1 MPSGDQIIKLGGSED
16 SSPFLFQL
24 VQALLEKL
32 HGGALYTSDPLA
44 AAAALSAASQA
55 TTHELA
61 LSALSS
67 GSTPWW
73 LVIGGTAVALRLLLT
88 LPLYVRQQRAVG
100 AAQRVGVVAAS
111 WRHALGASVRLEMAG
126 AGDEEEEVRKRVDR
140 RVRAKY
146 HELMLR
152 EGCHPAEALL
162 LPVMQLPLWVTMTC
176 AVRHLAG
183 RPVWLVDAPAAQPA
197 WGMSWEG
204 LWWFG
209 DLTAPD
215 AYMVLPV
222 VAGLLQLANV
232 VLARRAVKS
241 VAASSSGGGG
251 SGQEGVYKK
260 LVRVAVGFSYITPLA
275 VVGLGIYQPAAIVYY
290 WTVSAGFSLAQTV
303 VFRSDRVRK
312 VFGMPPLPPLAQQS
326 AIAPSPSSSS
336 KGL

>member
-1 MPSGDQIIKLGGSED
+1 MRRQFSTTPFALQRGAKPDTPTTDTPTTELPDMSSGDQIIKLGGSED

-152 EGCHPAEALL
+152 EG
-162 LPVMQLPLWVTMTC
+162 
-176 AVRHLAG
+176 
-183 RPVWLVDAPAAQPA
+183 
-197 WGMSWEG
+197 
-204 LWWFG
+204 
-209 DLTAPD
+209 
-215 AYMVLPV
+215 
-222 VAGLLQLANV
+222 
-232 VLARRAVKS
+232 
-241 VAASSSGGGG
+241 
-251 SGQEGVYKK
+251 
-260 LVRVAVGFSYITPLA
+260 
-275 VVGLGIYQPAAIVYY
+275 
-290 WTVSAGFSLAQTV
+290 
-303 VFRSDRVRK
+303 
-312 VFGMPPLPPLAQQS
+312 
-326 AIAPSPSSSS
+326 
-336 KGL
+336 